1 MDKRDCIYPDCRL
14 KSKDG
19 FVSCEHSCPFWDTA
33 KEEGT
38 AADCNDA
45 FREITKAFER
55 EDEQT

>member
-33 KEEGT
+33 KDKRYLDRTQQTDPIAKAEG
-38 AADCNDA
+38 
-45 FREITKAFER
+45 R
-55 EDEQT
+55 